1 MDNNDPWLDRFMG
14 DILKTK
20 LSKKLLLPVSREFNV
35 RRLRPVW
42 GYREGLA
49 GVFGASPQFEDDL
62 DAAADAGK
70 ITEDEWVRLTVTD
83 VIMRARRKSDDA
95 TIWFAVE
102 ASGVIKKDDIDG
114 ARQSA
119 VALTKMYNQDAIP
132 LVCGYRISDQRREQ
146 AREQGV
152 HVFINPDNDYPA

>member
-14 DILKTK
+14 DLLKAK

-49 GVFGASPQFEDDL
+49 GMFGTALQFESDL

-83 VIMRARRKSDDA
+83 VIMRARRNPDDA
-95 TIWFAVE
+95 TIWFPVE
-102 ASGVIKKDDIDG
+102 ASGILSRAHIDH

-119 VALTKMYNQDAIP
+119 HAIAKMYNEDAIP
-132 LVCGYRISDQRREQ
+132 LVCGYRISDPQRQQ

-152 HVFINPDNDYPA
+152 HVFIVPDNDYPA

>member
-1 MDNNDPWLDRFMG
+1 MDNNDPWLDRFKG
-14 DILKTK
+14 DILEDRLHKI
-20 LSKKLLLPVSREFNV
+20 LPPLVRREFHV
-35 RRLRPVW
+35 RHPRPVW
-42 GYREGLA
+42 HDSFVR
-49 GVFGASPQFEDDL
+49 VFGANRRLIDDIYAAG
-62 DAAADAGK
+62 DACKITDYEEACLLAAD
-70 ITEDEWVRLTVTD
+70 L
-83 VIMRARRKSDDA
+83 IMRARRNSDDA

-102 ASGVIKKDDIDG
+102 ASGIIRKDDIDH

-119 VALTKMYNQDAIP
+119 AALTKMYDQDAIP